1 MLQYEV
7 KADTHASLVIGWLL
21 TIGGII
27 GVVLP
32 VLPGWPFLL
41 LGLSTLSKRYGWAR
55 RITAW
60 LHSHFSSFKRHLER
74 LKKGRR
80 TSMLQLATQHS
91 DDATTIWCK
100 GRIVLGDDLHR
111 LEVATLSQNT
121 PEVMLDLSRVNLIDA
136 AGLGALV
143 DLHKRSQCAGRKM
156 ELMDPTR
163 FVSHVF
169 RITRLDTVFHIVRTR
184 QIAVARTNRRKRWSE
199 LIQLLMT
206 TLAITAGSGVFR
218 AGIVIDRALADF
230 GSRGSV
236 SVVDDLVAGNVA
248 AILALL

>member
-7 KADTHASLVIGWLL
+7 KADTQASLVTGWLL

-41 LGLSTLSKRYGWAR
+41 LGLSILSKRHGWAR
-55 RITAW
+55 RITAS
-60 LHSHFSSFKRHLER
+60 LDSHFSSIKRHLER

-91 DDATTIWCK
+91 DDITTIWCK

-111 LEVATLSQNT
+111 LTVATLSQNT
-121 PEVMLDLSRVNLIDA
+121 PEVILDLSGVNLIDA

-143 DLHKRSQCAGRKM
+143 DVHKRFQCAGKEM

-184 QIAVARTNRRKRWSE
+184 QIAVALANRRKRRSE
-199 LIQLLMT
+199 FVQLLMT
-206 TLAITAGSGVFR
+206 TLAVAAGVVVSS
-218 AGIVIDRALADF
+218 AGILIDRALCSLRK
-230 GSRGSV
+230 SRQHQRRR
-236 SVVDDLVAGNVA
+236 
-248 AILALL
+248 

>member
-7 KADTHASLVIGWLL
+7 KADPHASLVIGWLL

-27 GVVLP
+27 GVLLP

-55 RITAW
+55 RVTAC
-60 LHSHFSSFKRHLER
+60 LDSHFSSFKRHLER

-111 LEVATLSQNT
+111 LKVAPLSQNT

-136 AGLGALV
+136 AGP
-143 DLHKRSQCAGRKM
+143 RY
-156 ELMDPTR
+156 
-163 FVSHVF
+163 
-169 RITRLDTVFHIVRTR
+169 
-184 QIAVARTNRRKRWSE
+184 
-199 LIQLLMT
+199 
-206 TLAITAGSGVFR
+206 
-218 AGIVIDRALADF
+218 
-230 GSRGSV
+230 SR
-236 SVVDDLVAGNVA
+236 
-248 AILALL
+248 

>member
-7 KADTHASLVIGWLL
+7 KADPHASLVIGWLL

-27 GVVLP
+27 GVLLP

-55 RITAW
+55 RVTAC
-60 LHSHFSSFKRHLER
+60 LDSHFSSFKRHLER

-111 LEVATLSQNT
+111 LKVATLSQNT

-136 AGLGALV
+136 AGLGTLV
-143 DLHKRSQCAGRKM
+143 DLHRRCQCAGRKM

-163 FVSHVF
+163 FVFHVF
-169 RITRLDTVFHIVRTR
+169 RITRLDTVFQIVLGRSR
-184 QIAVARTNRRKRWSE
+184 WLAQIVE
-199 LIQLLMT
+199 
-206 TLAITAGSGVFR
+206 
-218 AGIVIDRALADF
+218 
-230 GSRGSV
+230 SV
-236 SVVDDLVAGNVA
+236 GRSSFNF
-248 AILALL
+248 